1 MVRSAMRNNPSASEG
16 PARTAAPGASESQGV
31 PSNFSAG
38 QNFTNNPLSALNRAD
53 YAGPHMAS
61 LLNDAGGMFGNFGGM
76 NPRDPNVMLGM
87 MQNPEFLRHMRDM
100 LGRPEVVDQIIA
112 SNPQMQAMGPHVR
125 EMLRS
130 EQFRDMITNPE
141 AIQRM
146 AQLSQVL
153 GGGAGG
159 LGGAGLGGAG
169 AAPQWPPPGA
179 FGRGPQDQQQQQ
191 QQQGADAGAGAGANP
206 LGGLGGLGGGPSL
219 AQLLGLGN
227 GGEQQPGRGDPYAA
241 LAALG
246 GLGGGGLG
254 GLGGGA
260 PPVDTRP
267 PEERYATQLEQLN
280 GMGFYDVQANIRALR
295 LSGGSVE
302 GAVGILLD

>member
-159 LGGAGLGGAG
+159 LGG
-169 AAPQWPPPGA
+169 
-179 FGRGPQDQQQQQ
+179 
-191 QQQGADAGAGAGANP
+191 
-206 LGGLGGLGGGPSL
+206 GPSL

>member
-112 SNPQMQAMGPHVR
+112 SNPQMQAMGPH
-125 EMLRS
+125 
-130 EQFRDMITNPE
+130 
-141 AIQRM
+141 
-146 AQLSQVL
+146 LSL
-153 GGGAGG
+153 
-159 LGGAGLGGAG
+159 
-169 AAPQWPPPGA
+169 
-179 FGRGPQDQQQQQ
+179 
-191 QQQGADAGAGAGANP
+191 
-206 LGGLGGLGGGPSL
+206 
-219 AQLLGLGN
+219 
-227 GGEQQPGRGDPYAA
+227 
-241 LAALG
+241 
-246 GLGGGGLG
+246 
-254 GLGGGA
+254 
-260 PPVDTRP
+260 
-267 PEERYATQLEQLN
+267 
-280 GMGFYDVQANIRALR
+280 IH
-295 LSGGSVE
+295 
-302 GAVGILLD
+302 I